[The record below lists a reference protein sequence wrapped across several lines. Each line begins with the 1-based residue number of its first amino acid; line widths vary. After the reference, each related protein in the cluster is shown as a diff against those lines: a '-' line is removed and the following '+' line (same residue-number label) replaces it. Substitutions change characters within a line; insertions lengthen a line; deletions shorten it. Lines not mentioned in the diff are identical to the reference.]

1 MKNTFL
7 DVKFSW
13 GLGLAYGAL
22 ALSMG
27 LVGSYVALSKP
38 LVAVMPVFLLA
49 WLRFAIGALAMGHWL
64 QKPADEAPLTP
75 ATRRALFLQSFFGN
89 FLFSLCMLTGIS
101 LTTATAAGVI
111 MASMPAVVAALSW
124 WILGDRIDRRT
135 TWAIVL
141 AVAGISL
148 FSLDKTQQHTADG
161 ALWMGIPLPL
171 IGNLL
176 IMLAV
181 ACEAAYVV
189 IGKYL
194 TGTLS
199 PRRITALINLWGLV
213 LMTPLGIW
221 AWWSFDLSAL
231 RPDLWALLVFYAL
244 AASVWSVWLWMFGL
258 KSVPASR
265 AGVFTVMLP
274 VTAATI
280 GVVFLGE
287 RLSALQWLAFGTAL
301 AGLVIATWP
310 RLRHTTS
317 QSDP

>member
-1 MKNTFL
+1 M
-7 DVKFSW
+7 KFSW
-13 GLGLAYGAL
+13 GQGLAYGAL

-64 QKPADEAPLTP
+64 RKPADEPPLTA

-135 TWAIVL
+135 LWAIVL

-148 FSLDKTQQHTADG
+148 FSLEKTHQYTAEADQ
-161 ALWMGIPLPL
+161 WMGIPLPL

-181 ACEAAYVV
+181 VCEAAYVV

-199 PRRITALINLWGLV
+199 PRRITALINLWGLA
-213 LMTPLGIW
+213 LMTPLGLW
-221 AWWSFDLSAL
+221 AWLSFDLGAL
-231 RPDLWALLVFYAL
+231 SLNHWVVLVFYAL
-244 AASVWSVWLWMFGL
+244 AASVWTVWLWMFGL

-274 VTAATI
+274 VTAAAI
-280 GVVFLGE
+280 GVLFLGE
-287 RLSALQWLAFGTAL
+287 RLSPMQWLAFAMAL
-301 AGLVIATWP
+301 GGLMIVTWP
-310 RLRHTTS
+310 RIMRTTS
-317 QSDP
+317 PSDR